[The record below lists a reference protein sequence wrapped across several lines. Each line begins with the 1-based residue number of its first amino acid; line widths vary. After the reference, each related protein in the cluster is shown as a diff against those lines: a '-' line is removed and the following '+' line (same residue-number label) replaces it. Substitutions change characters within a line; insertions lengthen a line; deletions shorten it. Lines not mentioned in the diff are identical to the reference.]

1 MTADQLYDLLEEAG
15 VEFEVVEIF
24 DGLRTINVVIQ
35 EEEENV

>member
-35 EEEENV
+35 EEEQ

>member
-35 EEEENV
+35 EEES

>member
-35 EEEENV
+35 EEEE

>member
-35 EEEENV
+35 EED

>member
-1 MTADQLYDLLEEAG
+1 MTADQLYDLLEGAG

-35 EEEENV
+35 EEES

>member
-15 VEFEVVEIF
+15 VEFEIVEIF

-35 EEEENV
+35 EED